1 MAISGHDPWGS
12 KRKSSPIH
20 EVAAVDTAVLILHGE
35 KDERVPVGQ
44 SVGFWRGLKR
54 KATERGKKTA
64 ELIVYPREPH
74 GFVERE
80 NAEDVMRRVLVHF
93 NTHKNRASLGSPL
106 SCPTSHML
114 CVPQGVEA
122 CGGKHLGV
130 SQLFI
135 PLGSFYSSDY
145 QFLVYLTFGSR
156 KTRTG
161 EVVLS
166 FIINPFDT
174 QNENATR
181 WQKSSSAPHKMS
193 RNDPS
198 F

>member
-1 MAISGHDPWGS
+1 MGRSGRQVTERW
-12 KRKSSPIH
+12 
-20 EVAAVDTAVLILHGE
+20 VLIRFFKGLWNE
-35 KDERVPVGQ
+35 KMQ
-44 SVGFWRGLKR
+44 KMLC
-54 KATERGKKTA
+54 
-64 ELIVYPREPH
+64 
-74 GFVERE
+74 VESWFISIHTC
-80 NAEDVMRRVLVHF
+80 N
-93 NTHKNRASLGSPL
+93 KNRASLGSPL